1 MSLYNVLNGEAAYY
15 ESQAA
20 RARGS
25 DAKKYRAL
33 ADITRE
39 HAIRVNEAVIDAFIE
54 PFLKNATPS
63 IAHDWIAAAGEG
75 CLSEFLRDAF
85 IENLEACSDVMSVL
99 KSFFESVP
107 WTILATRIRDLADT
121 EK

>member
-15 ESQAA
+15 DCQAA
-20 RARGS
+20 KARGS

-54 PFLKNATPS
+54 PFIKHATPS
-63 IAHDWIAAAGEG
+63 IAQDWIAAAGEG
-75 CLSEFLRDAF
+75 CLSEFLRDEF
-85 IENLEACSDVMSVL
+85 IEHLEACSCDVL
-99 KSFFESVP
+99 KSLVESIP